1 MANTCSTMEV
11 ETQLS
16 ILKELA
22 AHKWNPDYPTDL
34 GITSVYGIPRLG
46 TQTPRHMPLAMLINY
61 HVRRLLKTDVQWS
74 TIAIDAS
81 NKAVSYTHLTLPTKR
96 IV

>member
-1 MANTCSTMEV
+1 MIYRCTPMFPLEATTITTPLLKHGEHLFDLEV

-34 GITSVYGIPRLG
+34 GITS
-46 TQTPRHMPLAMLINY
+46 A
-61 HVRRLLKTDVQWS
+61 
-74 TIAIDAS
+74 
-81 NKAVSYTHLTLPTKR
+81 
-96 IV
+96 